1 MKRGA
6 SRPKCWCDLTE
17 QARRRDRLADGSAP
31 ITKVGRARGTLLQGS
46 HGWPPGPDRGS
57 RAALRLTRD
66 ARLALQ
72 AEPGP
77 TPPHP
82 GAEAQGHELARLRRE
97 PAPAWQL
104 DGLVFGRGGRGVGG
118 RAAHEPGRAA
128 RVFRPGDPDGADV
141 QPERARALVEVRASS
156 RPLT

>member
-1 MKRGA
+1 M
-6 SRPKCWCDLTE
+6 S
-17 QARRRDRLADGSAP
+17 
-31 ITKVGRARGTLLQGS
+31 VGRLRWTWRSTCSTACWSWDARPTSALRDLGRGWAQCGCAPDPCTTLVVALGECGGSHVEVGPARDTLLQGS
-46 HGWPPGPDRGS
+46 HGWHPGPDRGS

-97 PAPAWQL
+97 PAPAW
-104 DGLVFGRGGRGVGG
+104 
-118 RAAHEPGRAA
+118 
-128 RVFRPGDPDGADV
+128 
-141 QPERARALVEVRASS
+141 
-156 RPLT
+156 